1 MAQQQKPK
9 FKADFNAQTIT
20 LSMIGNRAS
29 QGQFGTYYIYEILD
43 NSMVPHVWF
52 MNSKEHQALQALGVQ
67 TNEVVTVQKV
77 NNTSQSGSTFVSVVF
92 TSDNGRQTNSKD
104 FRDDEDSEL
113 VTIIIPH
120 ELLSEHITE
129 YVDIV
134 RQIAD
139 ADGVNQMEALD
150 MAKKVTHDRAGRV
163 LKRELRDVGFELE
176 TSRRLFTLLLSL
188 RVDTTRL
195 VGIHG
200 HRTIR

>member
-1 MAQQQKPK
+1 MPLHAVVIGERTLARGSEAQHVEWDANVRELLSKAGSQAEDVATLHVSMTEQQ
-9 FKADFNAQTIT
+9 F
-20 LSMIGNRAS
+20 L
-29 QGQFGTYYIYEILD
+29 L
-43 NSMVPHVWF
+43 
-52 MNSKEHQALQALGVQ
+52 
-67 TNEVVTVQKV
+67 
-77 NNTSQSGSTFVSVVF
+77 
-92 TSDNGRQTNSKD
+92 D
-104 FRDDEDSEL
+104 FRDDDDSEL

-129 YVDIV
+129 YIDIV

-163 LKRELRDVGFELE
+163 LKRELRDVGFDLE

-200 HRTIR
+200 HRSIR

>member
-1 MAQQQKPK
+1 MPLHAVVIGERTLARGSEAQRVEWDANVRELLSKAGSQAEDVATLHVSMTEQQ
-9 FKADFNAQTIT
+9 F
-20 LSMIGNRAS
+20 L
-29 QGQFGTYYIYEILD
+29 L
-43 NSMVPHVWF
+43 
-52 MNSKEHQALQALGVQ
+52 
-67 TNEVVTVQKV
+67 
-77 NNTSQSGSTFVSVVF
+77 
-92 TSDNGRQTNSKD
+92 D
-104 FRDDEDSEL
+104 FRDEDDSEL

-129 YVDIV
+129 YIDIV

-163 LKRELRDVGFELE
+163 LKRELRDVGFDLE

-200 HRTIR
+200 HRRIR

>member
-1 MAQQQKPK
+1 MPLHAVVIGERTLARGSEAQHVEWDANVRELLSKAGSQAEDVATLHVSMTEQQ
-9 FKADFNAQTIT
+9 F
-20 LSMIGNRAS
+20 L
-29 QGQFGTYYIYEILD
+29 L
-43 NSMVPHVWF
+43 
-52 MNSKEHQALQALGVQ
+52 
-67 TNEVVTVQKV
+67 
-77 NNTSQSGSTFVSVVF
+77 
-92 TSDNGRQTNSKD
+92 D
-104 FRDDEDSEL
+104 FRDDDDSEL

-129 YVDIV
+129 YIDIV

-163 LKRELRDVGFELE
+163 LKREFRDVGFDLE
-176 TSRRLFTLLLSL
+176 TSRSLFTLLLSL

-200 HRTIR
+200 HRSIR

>member
-1 MAQQQKPK
+1 MPLNAVVLDERTLERGSEAQHVEWDANIRELLA
-9 FKADFNAQTIT
+9 KAETRVEETAT
-20 LSMIGNRAS
+20 LHLSVTE
-29 QGQFGTYYIYEILD
+29 QQFGLD
-43 NSMVPHVWF
+43 F
-52 MNSKEHQALQALGVQ
+52 
-67 TNEVVTVQKV
+67 
-77 NNTSQSGSTFVSVVF
+77 
-92 TSDNGRQTNSKD
+92 R
-104 FRDDEDSEL
+104 RDDESEL
-113 VTIIIPH
+113 ASISIPH
-120 ELLSEHITE
+120 ELLSGHITE

-150 MAKKVTHDRAGRV
+150 MAKKVTHDRAGRA
-163 LKRELRDVGFELE
+163 LKRELRDVGFDLE